1 MSYNKYQTYFLQH
14 FGRNS
19 AVLIYEKNFKRDIIR
34 QNVEHR
40 KRQIFWF
47 KIVKVKH
54 YM

>member
-40 KRQIFWF
+40 KRQIFGL
-47 KIVKVKH
+47 KL
-54 YM
+54 